1 MSEDSRALLSW
12 MRCGHPEDS
21 QPPKN
26 REDRDDSEDRDDWED
41 PEDSEDRDGWDDP
54 EDHCLAAC
62 GIVEVLR

>member
-1 MSEDSRALLSW
+1 MLSW

-26 REDRDDSEDRDDWED
+26 REDRDDSED
-41 PEDSEDRDGWDDP
+41 PEYSEDCDDWDDP
-54 EDHCLAAC
+54 EDHCLASC